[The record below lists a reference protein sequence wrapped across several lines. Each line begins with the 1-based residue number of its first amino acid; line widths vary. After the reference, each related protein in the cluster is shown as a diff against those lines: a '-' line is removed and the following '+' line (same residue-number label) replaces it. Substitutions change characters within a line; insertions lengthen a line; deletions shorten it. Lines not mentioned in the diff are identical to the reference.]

1 MEEKDYIK
9 ELFSEKLGNQEAPV
23 NPELWSSIAS
33 KIAVNS
39 SATAVSSS
47 ISSTTKLLITL
58 GISAAVSAV
67 TILVLNTNE
76 EKPKN
81 SRQNQTSELRENQQ
95 AISNEKTNSEV
106 QQEQQVSSPNLEK
119 TAEEKT
125 TEHIKDFSND
135 DEKTQLD
142 LHKTNV
148 IVIKSSENKIETN
161 ESAHKKEET
170 KEIITEKVEE
180 SRTSNSNSEQNVS
193 YFIGEL
199 PNVFT
204 PNNDGNNDYFS
215 IEIKGLSDF
224 SLTILNKENKRV
236 YSTNDIQFSWNGN
249 DFSDQLVA
257 AGSYIY
263 FFSGKDPQGNIISK
277 SNVLKIQY

>member
-1 MEEKDYIK
+1 LEEKDYIK

-193 YFIGEL
+193 YFIDEL

>member
-1 MEEKDYIK
+1 LEEKDYIK

>member
-33 KIAVNS
+33 KIAVNAT
-39 SATAVSSS
+39 ATAVSSS

-58 GISAAVSAV
+58 GISAAVTAV
-67 TILVLNTNE
+67 TVLVLNTNE
-76 EKPKN
+76 ENPKN
-81 SRQNQTSELRENQQ
+81 SKQNQTSELRENQQ
-95 AISNEKTNSEV
+95 AISSEKTYSEV

-119 TAEEKT
+119 TAEEKI
-125 TEHIKDFSND
+125 TEHLKDFSND

-142 LHKTNV
+142 LYKNN
-148 IVIKSSENKIETN
+148 IVTIKSTENKLETN
-161 ESAHKKEET
+161 ETIHEKEEI
-170 KEIITEKVEE
+170 KEIIAEKAEE
-180 SRTSNSNSEQNVS
+180 GKTSNSNSEQNES

-204 PNNDGNNDYFS
+204 PNNDGNNDLFS
-215 IEIKGLSDF
+215 LEIKGLSDF

-236 YSTNDIQFSWNGN
+236 FYTDNINFSWNGN
-249 DFSDQLVA
+249 DFSDQLVE
-257 AGSYIY
+257 AGSYLY
-263 FFSGKDPQGNIISK
+263 FFTAKDEKGNTISK
-277 SNVLKIQY
+277 SSKLKIQY